1 MNKVKICVCCNSY
14 KFINYLI
21 YNNIKYDSLYKCND
35 SFILNG
41 DYEDY
46 KRINRRYKCSII
58 DYFGKNRIKVF
69 FDKNKYLIISFI
81 ISMFFLKLLTMTIF
95 DIRINTSDL
104 ELKSKIMISLNN
116 NGINKYKRKKSFE
129 EIKTIKDKILEEN
142 KDNLEWIE
150 INEYGCT
157 YEVNITKRVKNK
169 NENNN
174 NKESSIYAKR
184 DGVIKHIVVFSGTK
198 IKEVNE
204 YVKKGDVIISGN
216 VYKDDKVVD
225 KVNSS
230 GEVFAETWY
239 YSSISIPFKY
249 NEKVDTGKII
259 NHYYIDLFNK
269 KFTIIGK
276 YDSELTENKI
286 KLILEKPYLPFKIYK
301 EIKKVFKYKEHI
313 IDENEAYEIGLKMSD
328 EKIKNNLSE
337 KEYIISKKVLK
348 KDVNSSKMY
357 IEVFYKVYE
366 NIAYTSNIDK
376 EEKEE

>member
-35 SFILNG
+35 SFILNV